1 MRTLANQKHRDPLN
15 NTLRKD
21 YHNDLGLQY
30 KTPLIQKR
38 SKYFR
43 NKICELENT
52 VENSDSKSFSNCF
65 KSLRDTMKGSYTR
78 PISEGKW
85 MSHFQSL
92 H

>member
-15 NTLRKD
+15 NTLRED
-21 YHNDLGLQY
+21 YHNHLRLQY

-38 SKYFR
+38 NKYFR
-43 NKICELENT
+43 IKICELETT
-52 VENSDSKSFSNCF
+52 VENSDSKSFS
-65 KSLRDTMKGSYTR
+65 KSIRDTMKGSYTP

-85 MSHFQSL
+85 MSHFQYV